1 MKRAWVLQIINTETR
16 RNESRSMR
24 YEEVAN
30 LWNSSSPSLSLTF
43 SLTPRRTRRFVVPES
58 PRWLLVKGRI
68 DEVRRIIES
77 AASFNGRQLPVDYQ
91 LTPPTQESSSQDFTY
106 LFRSGYLRRISI
118 CFFCIWFTMNLVY
131 YGIILNMS
139 SFGGNVYLNSVS
151 WQFT

>member
-1 MKRAWVLQIINTETR
+1 MKRWPIYGTHLHPV
-16 RNESRSMR
+16 S
-24 YEEVAN
+24 
-30 LWNSSSPSLSLTF
+30 F
-43 SLTPRRTRRFVVPES
+43 SLFLIPPLINRFVVPES

-106 LFRSGYLRRISI
+106 LFRSGYLRRISV

>member
-1 MKRAWVLQIINTETR
+1 MELIFTQSFSA
-16 RNESRSMR
+16 
-24 YEEVAN
+24 
-30 LWNSSSPSLSLTF
+30 SLSFPPPLAC
-43 SLTPRRTRRFVVPES
+43 RFVVPES

>member
-1 MKRAWVLQIINTETR
+1 MKRWLIYGTHLHPV
-16 RNESRSMR
+16 S
-24 YEEVAN
+24 
-30 LWNSSSPSLSLTF
+30 F
-43 SLTPRRTRRFVVPES
+43 SLFLIPHLICRFVVPES

-106 LFRSGYLRRISI
+106 LFRSGYLRRISV